1 MTYIMTFEKVNGKL
15 ETETFFDQ
23 RPTHREVPAL
33 LVKASRLEQAA
44 WERLNE
50 FREAVD
56 RGEYGDDYLSAA
68 YLDESARVYHDFQ
81 IANERY
87 QIIRRGQ
94 TCDCQDTG
102 CRICNAYF
110 YVTNAQEAE

>member
-1 MTYIMTFEKVNGKL
+1 MTYIVTFEKINDKL
-15 ETETFFDQ
+15 ETETWHDQ

-33 LVKASRLEQAA
+33 LVKASRLEQVA

-50 FREAVD
+50 FRDAVD

-68 YLDESARVYHDFQ
+68 YLDESARVYHDYM

-87 QIIRRGQ
+87 LIIRSGQ